1 MDLPE
6 IEKAKVHVVVDIIE
20 YLPDA
25 VVSRTII
32 RKTTGN
38 VTATSFASGEEWPE
52 KTVPF
57 DTYVQLIDG
66 EAEIIISAVSHL
78 LKPGD
83 GIVIPAH
90 APHCF
95 NATKQFKM
103 ISTVIKSGYEEWR
116 QNL

>member
-1 MDLPE
+1 MEVAE
-6 IEKAKVHVVVDIIE
+6 IEKAKVHVTVDIIE

-32 RKTTGN
+32 RKTTGS

-52 KTVPF
+52 KIYPF
-57 DTYVQLIDG
+57 DTFIQIIDG
-66 EAEIIISAVSHL
+66 EAEIIINEQSHI
-78 LKPGD
+78 LKTGD

-95 NATKQFKM
+95 NAMKQFKM
-103 ISTVIKSGYEEWR
+103 ISTVIKSGYED
-116 QNL
+116 